1 MIFTEAAQQ
10 LPPAAIPIYIR
21 KGATD
26 MNSVELG
33 KRIKEARLA
42 RKMTQSDVVG
52 DFITRNMLSQI
63 ESGTANPS
71 VKTLTYLAKVL
82 QLPVNY
88 LLPDE
93 LETYDDSENAV
104 NADFAALNNMKNAY
118 KREDY
123 MAAAELAKDFCAP
136 ESVISDEANAILARS
151 YLELAKKSDSPREAI
166 ALVKKAEQSADKGI
180 YKSREVK
187 TEILVLMD
195 ELAEKL

>member
-1 MIFTEAAQQ
+1 M
-10 LPPAAIPIYIR
+10 
-21 KGATD
+21 D
-26 MNSVELG
+26 SVELG

-42 RKMTQSDVVG
+42 RKMTQADVVG

-93 LETYDDSENAV
+93 LETFDDSDNAV
-104 NADFAALNNMKNAY
+104 LKDFEALNKMKNAF
-118 KREDY
+118 RRGDY
-123 MAAAELAKDFCAP
+123 TAAAEIAAP
-136 ESVISDEANAILARS
+136 FAAEDSVIYDEACAVLARA
-151 YLELAKKSDSPREAI
+151 YLELAKGSANTREALSLTSK
-166 ALVKKAEQSADKGI
+166 ALSYADKGI
-180 YKSREVK
+180 FKSREIK
-187 TEILVLMD
+187 TQALLLSD

>member
-1 MIFTEAAQQ
+1 
-10 LPPAAIPIYIR
+10 
-21 KGATD
+21 

-33 KRIKEARLA
+33 RRIKEARLA

-93 LETYDDSENAV
+93 LETFDDSENAV
-104 NADFAALNNMKNAY
+104 EKDFAALNRMKNAY
-118 KREDY
+118 KRESY
-123 MAAAELAKDFCAP
+123 LEAAEMAKGYIMP
-136 ESVISDEANAILARS
+136 ESVISDEANAIYARAC
-151 YLELAKKSDSPREAI
+151 LELAKKAETPREAI
-166 ALVKKAEQSADKGI
+166 AYVKKAEESADKGI

-187 TEILVLMD
+187 TAILVLMD

>member
-1 MIFTEAAQQ
+1 M
-10 LPPAAIPIYIR
+10 
-21 KGATD
+21 D
-26 MNSVELG
+26 SVELG

-42 RKMTQSDVVG
+42 RKMTQADVVG

-93 LETYDDSENAV
+93 LETYDTSEETV
-104 NADFAALNNMKNAY
+104 NADFEALIKMKSAF
-118 KREDY
+118 KREEFIV
-123 MAAAELAKDFCAP
+123 AAELAEQFVQK
-136 ESVISDEANAILARS
+136 ESVIYDEANAILARA
-151 YLELAKKSDSPREAI
+151 YLEAARTCDNPREALGY
-166 ALVKKAEQSADKGI
+166 AQKAQNAADKGI
-180 YKSREVK
+180 FKSREVR
-187 TEILVLMD
+187 TALLVLID

>member
-1 MIFTEAAQQ
+1 
-10 LPPAAIPIYIR
+10 
-21 KGATD
+21 

-33 KRIKEARLA
+33 RRIKEARLA
-42 RKMTQSDVVG
+42 RKMTQADVVG

-93 LETYDDSENAV
+93 LETADEGENAT
-104 NADFAALNNMKNAY
+104 NADFTALLRMKNAY
-118 KREDY
+118 KRGDFREAFDT
-123 MAAAELAKDFCAP
+123 AENYTAP
-136 ESVISDEANAILARS
+136 ENVIADEANAILARS
-151 YLELAKKSDSPREAI
+151 YLAAAKSEEQPREAL
-166 ALVKKAEQSADKGI
+166 ALARKAQQAADKGI

-187 TEILVLMD
+187 TEALVLID
-195 ELAEKL
+195 ELAEKLAGK

>member
-1 MIFTEAAQQ
+1 MDSA
-10 LPPAAIPIYIR
+10 
-21 KGATD
+21 
-26 MNSVELG
+26 ELG

-42 RKMTQSDVVG
+42 RKMTQADVVG

-93 LETYDDSENAV
+93 LETFDDSENAV
-104 NADFAALNNMKNAY
+104 IKDFDGLTRMKNAY
-118 KREDY
+118 KRGDY
-123 MAAAELAKDFCAP
+123 KDAVESALPFAENA
-136 ESVISDEANAILARS
+136 SVVYDEACSILAMS
-151 YLELAKKSDSPREAI
+151 YLELAKTAKDAREAI
-166 ALVKKAEQSADKGI
+166 GYAKNAEKYAGLGIFSKREIRASAL
-180 YKSREVK
+180 
-187 TEILVLMD
+187 LLCD

>member
-1 MIFTEAAQQ
+1 
-10 LPPAAIPIYIR
+10 
-21 KGATD
+21 

-93 LETYDDSENAV
+93 LETFDDSENAAD
-104 NADFAALNNMKNAY
+104 ADFQALIKMKNAF

-123 MAAAELAKDFCAP
+123 TMAAKLAEEHLEKD
-136 ESVISDEANAILARS
+136 SVIYDEANAVLARS
-151 YLELAKKSDSPREAI
+151 YLEAAKKSDNPREA
-166 ALVKKAEQSADKGI
+166 LGYLKKAQDAADKGI
-180 YKSREVK
+180 FKSREIRTAV
-187 TEILVLMD
+187 LVLTD
-195 ELAEKL
+195 ELSEKL

>member
-1 MIFTEAAQQ
+1 MD
-10 LPPAAIPIYIR
+10 PA
-21 KGATD
+21 
-26 MNSVELG
+26 ELG

-42 RKMTQSDVVG
+42 RKMTQADVVG

-93 LETYDDSENAV
+93 LETFDDSENAAV
-104 NADFAALNNMKNAY
+104 KDLDALIRMKSAFN
-118 KREDY
+118 RGDY
-123 MAAAELAKDFCAP
+123 ALAAELAIPFT
-136 ESVISDEANAILARS
+136 ESGNIVYDEACSVAAMS
-151 YLELAKKSDSPREAI
+151 YLELAKAESEP
-166 ALVKKAEQSADKGI
+166 KKAIELARNAEKFSGLGIFAKRDVRASA
-180 YKSREVK
+180 
-187 TEILVLMD
+187 VLLIS

>member
-1 MIFTEAAQQ
+1 
-10 LPPAAIPIYIR
+10 
-21 KGATD
+21 

-93 LETYDDSENAV
+93 LENFDDSENAAD
-104 NADFAALNNMKNAY
+104 ADFQALIKMKNAY
-118 KREDY
+118 KREDFL
-123 MAAAELAKDFCAP
+123 AAAQLAEEHLEKD
-136 ESVISDEANAILARS
+136 SVIYDEANAVLARS
-151 YLELAKKSDSPREAI
+151 YLEAAKKSENPREA
-166 ALVKKAEQSADKGI
+166 LGYLKKAQDAADKGI
-180 YKSREVK
+180 FKSREIRTAV
-187 TEILVLMD
+187 LVLTD
-195 ELAEKL
+195 ELSEKL

>member
-1 MIFTEAAQQ
+1 
-10 LPPAAIPIYIR
+10 
-21 KGATD
+21 

-93 LETYDDSENAV
+93 LETYDLSEETV
-104 NADFAALNNMKNAY
+104 NEDFEALINMKSAF

-123 MAAAELAKDFCAP
+123 LRAAELAEKFTGK
-136 ESVISDEANAILARS
+136 ENVIFDEANAIMARS
-151 YLELAKKSDSPREAI
+151 YLELAKKEENPREALSY
-166 ALVKKAEQSADKGI
+166 AKKAQSAAEQGI
-180 YKSREVK
+180 YKSREVR
-187 TEILVLMD
+187 TAVLVLID

>member
-1 MIFTEAAQQ
+1 
-10 LPPAAIPIYIR
+10 
-21 KGATD
+21 

-93 LETYDDSENAV
+93 LETYDTSEETV
-104 NADFAALNNMKNAY
+104 NADFEALIKMKNAY
-118 KREDY
+118 KREEY
-123 MAAAELAKDFCAP
+123 LAAAKLAEEHLEKD
-136 ESVISDEANAILARS
+136 SVICDESNAILARS
-151 YLELAKKSDSPREAI
+151 YLEAAKNCDNPREA
-166 ALVKKAEQSADKGI
+166 LGYLRKAQDAADKGI
-180 YKSREVK
+180 FKSREIR
-187 TEILVLMD
+187 TAILVLTD
-195 ELAEKL
+195 ELSEKL

>member
-1 MIFTEAAQQ
+1 
-10 LPPAAIPIYIR
+10 
-21 KGATD
+21 

-42 RKMTQSDVVG
+42 RKMTQADVVG

-93 LETYDDSENAV
+93 LETFDDSENAV
-104 NADFAALNNMKNAY
+104 IKDFETLNKMKNAY
-118 KREDY
+118 KRENY
-123 MAAAELAKDFCAP
+123 TAAIELALPFSGED
-136 ESVISDEANAILARS
+136 SVIFDEANAVLCRCYLKLA
-151 YLELAKKSDSPREAI
+151 ENAASPREGMDFA
-166 ALVKKAEQSADKGI
+166 KKALCCCDKGI
-180 YKSREVK
+180 FSSREIK
-187 TEILVLMD
+187 TKAIMLSD

>member
-1 MIFTEAAQQ
+1 
-10 LPPAAIPIYIR
+10 
-21 KGATD
+21 

-93 LETYDDSENAV
+93 LETYDISEETV
-104 NADFAALNNMKNAY
+104 NEDFEALINMKSAY

-123 MAAAELAKDFCAP
+123 LRAAELAEKFKAK
-136 ESVISDEANAILARS
+136 ESVIYDEANAILARS
-151 YLELAKKSDSPREAI
+151 YLELAKKSDNPREALGY
-166 ALVKKAEQSADKGI
+166 AKKAQGVADNGI
-180 YKSREVK
+180 YRSREVK
-187 TEILVLMD
+187 TALLVLVD

>member
-1 MIFTEAAQQ
+1 
-10 LPPAAIPIYIR
+10 
-21 KGATD
+21 

-93 LETYDDSENAV
+93 LETFDDSENAAD
-104 NADFAALNNMKNAY
+104 ADFQALIKMKNAY
-118 KREDY
+118 KREDFL
-123 MAAAELAKDFCAP
+123 AAAQLAEEHLEKD
-136 ESVISDEANAILARS
+136 SVIYDEANAVLARS
-151 YLELAKKSDSPREAI
+151 YLEAAKKCENPREA
-166 ALVKKAEQSADKGI
+166 LKYLQKAQDAADKGI
-180 YKSREVK
+180 FKSREIR
-187 TEILVLMD
+187 TAILVLTD
-195 ELAEKL
+195 ELSEKL

>member
-1 MIFTEAAQQ
+1 
-10 LPPAAIPIYIR
+10 
-21 KGATD
+21 

-42 RKMTQSDVVG
+42 RKMTQADVVG

-93 LETYDDSENAV
+93 LETPDDSPSAE
-104 NADFAALNNMKNAY
+104 FAALIRIKNAF
-118 KREDY
+118 KRGAYAD
-123 MAAAELAKDFCAP
+123 AADAAKPYLAPDSP
-136 ESVISDEANAILARS
+136 IGDEANAVYAAAN
-151 YLELAKKSDSPREAI
+151 LELAKKEENPREMLALAKAAAAAADVGI
-166 ALVKKAEQSADKGI
+166 FKSRTVKIAALVMI
-180 YKSREVK
+180 
-187 TEILVLMD
+187 D
-195 ELAEKL
+195 ELTESLPHTDDGE

>member
-1 MIFTEAAQQ
+1 M
-10 LPPAAIPIYIR
+10 
-21 KGATD
+21 D
-26 MNSVELG
+26 SVELG

-42 RKMTQSDVVG
+42 RKMTQADVVG

-93 LETYDDSENAV
+93 LETFDDSENAV
-104 NADFAALNNMKNAY
+104 LKDFEALNKMKNAFR
-118 KREDY
+118 REEY
-123 MAAAELAKDFCAP
+123 SAAAEIAAP
-136 ESVISDEANAILARS
+136 FATEDSVIYDEACALLARA
-151 YLELAKKSDSPREAI
+151 YLEMAKGSANTREALSLTSK
-166 ALVKKAEQSADKGI
+166 ALSYADKGI
-180 YKSREVK
+180 FKSREIK
-187 TEILVLMD
+187 TQALLLSD

>member
-1 MIFTEAAQQ
+1 
-10 LPPAAIPIYIR
+10 
-21 KGATD
+21 

-123 MAAAELAKDFCAP
+123 MAAAELVQGGRA
-136 ESVISDEANAILARS
+136 
-151 YLELAKKSDSPREAI
+151 
-166 ALVKKAEQSADKGI
+166 
-180 YKSREVK
+180 
-187 TEILVLMD
+187 
-195 ELAEKL
+195 

>member
-1 MIFTEAAQQ
+1 
-10 LPPAAIPIYIR
+10 
-21 KGATD
+21 

-42 RKMTQSDVVG
+42 RKMTQADVVG

-93 LETYDDSENAV
+93 LEIYDDSENSS
-104 NADFAALNNMKNAY
+104 NADFAALMRMKNAY
-118 KREDY
+118 KRGDY
-123 MAAAELAKDFCAP
+123 QEAIQTAEGFTAQD
-136 ESVISDEANAILARS
+136 SVISDEANAVLARAC
-151 YLELAKKSDSPREAI
+151 LAAAKAEERPREAI
-166 ALVKKAEQSADKGI
+166 ALARRAREAAEQGI
-180 YKSREVK
+180 FRSREVK
-187 TEILVLMD
+187 TEALMLLD

>member
-1 MIFTEAAQQ
+1 
-10 LPPAAIPIYIR
+10 
-21 KGATD
+21 

-93 LETYDDSENAV
+93 LETFDDSENAAD
-104 NADFAALNNMKNAY
+104 ADFQELIKMKNAY
-118 KREDY
+118 KREEY
-123 MAAAELAKDFCAP
+123 LEAASLAEKHLETD
-136 ESVISDEANAILARS
+136 SVIYDEANAILARS
-151 YLELAKKSDSPREAI
+151 YLEAAKNCESPREA
-166 ALVKKAEQSADKGI
+166 LGYLKKAQDAADKGVF
-180 YKSREVK
+180 KSREIRTAV
-187 TEILVLMD
+187 LVLTD
-195 ELAEKL
+195 ELSEKL

>member
-1 MIFTEAAQQ
+1 
-10 LPPAAIPIYIR
+10 
-21 KGATD
+21 

-93 LETYDDSENAV
+93 LETYDTSEETV
-104 NADFAALNNMKNAY
+104 NADFEALIKMKNAY

-123 MAAAELAKDFCAP
+123 ITAAK
-136 ESVISDEANAILARS
+136 
-151 YLELAKKSDSPREAI
+151 
-166 ALVKKAEQSADKGI
+166 
-180 YKSREVK
+180 
-187 TEILVLMD
+187 
-195 ELAEKL
+195 LAEEHL

>member
-1 MIFTEAAQQ
+1 MDSA
-10 LPPAAIPIYIR
+10 
-21 KGATD
+21 
-26 MNSVELG
+26 ELG

-42 RKMTQSDVVG
+42 RKMTQADVVG

-93 LETYDDSENAV
+93 LETFDDSDNV
-104 NADFAALNNMKNAY
+104 VIKDLDGLTRMKNAY
-118 KREDY
+118 KRGDY
-123 MAAAELAKDFCAP
+123 KDAVESALPFTENA
-136 ESVISDEANAILARS
+136 SVIYDEACAVLAMS
-151 YLELAKKSDSPREAI
+151 YLELAKTAEDAREAI
-166 ALVKKAEQSADKGI
+166 GYAKNAEKYAGLGIFSKREIRASAL
-180 YKSREVK
+180 
-187 TEILVLMD
+187 LLCD

>member
-1 MIFTEAAQQ
+1 
-10 LPPAAIPIYIR
+10 
-21 KGATD
+21 
-26 MNSVELG
+26 MNSAELG

-42 RKMTQSDVVG
+42 RKMTQADVVG

-93 LETYDDSENAV
+93 LETYDTSEETV
-104 NADFAALNNMKNAY
+104 NADFEALIKMKSAY
-118 KREDY
+118 KREEY
-123 MAAAELAKDFCAP
+123 LSAALLAEEFCKK
-136 ESVISDEANAILARS
+136 ESVIFDEANAILARS
-151 YLELAKKSDSPREAI
+151 YLEAAKKSDNPREALGYI
-166 ALVKKAEQSADKGI
+166 KKAEESADKGI
-180 YKSREVK
+180 FKSREVR
-187 TEILVLMD
+187 TAILVLKD

>member
-1 MIFTEAAQQ
+1 
-10 LPPAAIPIYIR
+10 
-21 KGATD
+21 

-42 RKMTQSDVVG
+42 RKMTQADVVG

-93 LETYDDSENAV
+93 LETIDDSENAV
-104 NADFAALNNMKNAY
+104 IKDFEALNKMKNAY

-123 MAAAELAKDFCAP
+123 SAAIELALPFSEED
-136 ESVISDEANAILARS
+136 SVIFDEACAILGRC
-151 YLELAKKSDSPREAI
+151 YLRLAEAAKTPREGIDFAKK
-166 ALVKKAEQSADKGI
+166 ALCYADKGI
-180 YKSREVK
+180 FSSREIK
-187 TEILVLMD
+187 TKAIMLSD

>member
-1 MIFTEAAQQ
+1 
-10 LPPAAIPIYIR
+10 
-21 KGATD
+21 

-93 LETYDDSENAV
+93 LETFDDSENAAD
-104 NADFAALNNMKNAY
+104 ADFQALIKMKNAF

-123 MAAAELAKDFCAP
+123 IMAAKLAEEHLEKD
-136 ESVISDEANAILARS
+136 SVIYDEANAVLARS
-151 YLELAKKSDSPREAI
+151 YLEAAKKSDNPREA
-166 ALVKKAEQSADKGI
+166 LGYLKKAQDAADKGI
-180 YKSREVK
+180 FKSREIRTAV
-187 TEILVLMD
+187 LVLTD
-195 ELAEKL
+195 ELSEKL

>member
-1 MIFTEAAQQ
+1 
-10 LPPAAIPIYIR
+10 
-21 KGATD
+21 

-42 RKMTQSDVVG
+42 RKMTQADVVG

-93 LETYDDSENAV
+93 LETFDDSENSAGS
-104 NADFAALNNMKNAY
+104 DFAALLRMKNAY
-118 KREDY
+118 KRGDFSD
-123 MAAAELAKDFCAP
+123 AAEVAKNFTAP
-136 ESVISDEANAILARS
+136 ESVITDEANAVYAHS
-151 YLELAKKSDSPREAI
+151 VLELAKAEKNPREALSLAKKAAEAADRGI
-166 ALVKKAEQSADKGI
+166 FKSRAVKTAALVM
-180 YKSREVK
+180 
-187 TEILVLMD
+187 MD
-195 ELAEKL
+195 ELAEKLINGGSGN

>member
-1 MIFTEAAQQ
+1 
-10 LPPAAIPIYIR
+10 
-21 KGATD
+21 

-93 LETYDDSENAV
+93 LETYDASEETV
-104 NADFAALNNMKNAY
+104 NEDFEALIKMKNAY

-123 MAAAELAKDFCAP
+123 LQAAELAEKFCGK
-136 ESVISDEANAILARS
+136 ESVIFDEANAILARS
-151 YLELAKKSDSPREAI
+151 YLEAAKKSDNPREA
-166 ALVKKAEQSADKGI
+166 LGYVKKAQDSADRGI
-180 YKSREVK
+180 FKSREVR
-187 TEILVLMD
+187 TAVLVLMD